1 MTVIEMGARPFYHE
15 FAWAYDALIARP
27 VADECAGIATWLA
40 RRGVGP
46 GAAVLD
52 AGCGTGRY
60 AVELARRGFAVTG
73 LDRSSD
79 LLEEARSRARDAGLP
94 ITLVEADLLDL
105 PAAPGGRLHDAI
117 VCRGVLNDM
126 VGAAARAAAL
136 GGFAR
141 MLRPDGVV
149 WLDVRDWSRTAA
161 RKTVEPV
168 TERRVATPRGSLA
181 FQSVTRVD
189 PATRRL
195 LVSERHVLT
204 TSAGERVA
212 THEFVMQCWTREE
225 LDAALA
231 AAGFEAIEHADV
243 GPGAPGKSFEDRLV
257 ATASRS
263 AR

>member
-1 MTVIEMGARPFYHE
+1 MTVIEVGTRPFYHE

-46 GAAVLD
+46 GDAVLD

-60 AVELARRGFAVTG
+60 AVELTRRGFAVTG
-73 LDRSSD
+73 IDRSFE

-94 ITLVEADLLDL
+94 ITLLEADLLDL
-105 PAAPGGRLHDAI
+105 PGPPPGRLHDAI
-117 VCRGVLNDM
+117 VCRGVLNDI
-126 VGAAARAAAL
+126 VGAADRTAAL

-141 MLRPDGVV
+141 VLRPGGVV

-181 FQSVTRVD
+181 FRSVTRLD

-195 LVSERHVLT
+195 LVSERHILT

-212 THEFVMQCWTREE
+212 THEFVMQCWTRDE
-225 LDAALA
+225 LDGALG
-231 AAGFEAIEHADV
+231 AAGFEAIEHAA
-243 GPGAPGKSFEDRLV
+243 GGTGEPGAGFEDRLV
-257 ATASRS
+257 VTASRGP
-263 AR
+263 R

>member
-73 LDRSSD
+73 IDRSFE

-149 WLDVRDWSRTAA
+149 WLA
-161 RKTVEPV
+161 V

-195 LVSERHVLT
+195 LVSERHALT

-212 THEFVMQCWTREE
+212 THEFVMQCWTRDE
-225 LDAALA
+225 LDGALGV
-231 AAGFEAIEHADV
+231 AGFEAIEHAAA
-243 GPGAPGKSFEDRLV
+243 GTGAGAGFEDRLV
-257 ATASRS
+257 VTASRG

>member
-79 LLEEARSRARDAGLP
+79 LLEEARSRVGNAGLP
-94 ITLVEADLLDL
+94 ITLREADLVDL
-105 PAAPGGRLHDAI
+105 AAPPAGRLHDAI
-117 VCRGVLNDM
+117 VCRGVLNDF

-141 MLRPDGVV
+141 VLRPGGVV
-149 WLDVRDWSRTAA
+149 WLDVRDWSLSAA
-161 RKTVEPV
+161 RKTAQPV
-168 TERRVATPRGSLA
+168 TERRVVTPRGSLV
-181 FQSVTRVD
+181 FRSVTRLD

-204 TSAGERVA
+204 TPAGERTTA
-212 THEFVMQCWTREE
+212 YEFVMQCWTRDE

-231 AAGFEAIEHADV
+231 AAGFAAIEHAAA
-243 GPGAPGKSFEDRLV
+243 GTGAGAGFEDRLV
-257 ATASRS
+257 VTASRG

>member
-1 MTVIEMGARPFYHE
+1 MTVIAVGARPFYHE

-27 VADECAGIATWLA
+27 VADECAGITAWLA
-40 RRGVGP
+40 RRGVAP

-60 AVELARRGFAVTG
+60 AVELAGRGFAVTG
-73 LDRSSD
+73 IDRSFE

-195 LVSERHVLT
+195 LVSERHALT

-212 THEFVMQCWTREE
+212 THEFVMQCWTRDE
-225 LDAALA
+225 LDGALGV
-231 AAGFEAIEHADV
+231 AGFEAIEHAAA
-243 GPGAPGKSFEDRLV
+243 GTGAGADFEDRLV
-257 ATASRS
+257 VTASRG

>member
-73 LDRSSD
+73 IDRSFE

-161 RKTVEPV
+161 RKTAEPV
-168 TERRVATPRGSLA
+168 TERRVATPRGALA
-181 FQSVTRVD
+181 FRSVMRLD

>member
-1 MTVIEMGARPFYHE
+1 MTVVAVGARPFYHE

-40 RRGVGP
+40 RRGVRP

-73 LDRSSD
+73 IDRSSE
-79 LLEEARSRARDAGLP
+79 LLYEARSRARAAGLP
-94 ITLVEADLLDL
+94 IALLEADLLDL
-105 PAAPGGRLHDAI
+105 PAPPGGRLYDAI
-117 VCRGVLNDM
+117 MCRGVLNDV
-126 VGAAARAAAL
+126 VGPAARAAVL

-141 MLRPDGVV
+141 MLRAGGVV

-161 RKTVEPV
+161 RKTAEPV
-168 TERRVATPRGSLA
+168 TERCVTTPRGPLA
-181 FQSVTRVD
+181 FRSFTRLD

-195 LVSERHVLT
+195 LVSERHALT

-212 THEFVMQCWTREE
+212 THEFVMQCWTRNE
-225 LDAALA
+225 LAGALG
-231 AAGFEAIEHADV
+231 AAGFEAIEHAA
-243 GPGAPGKSFEDRLV
+243 GEPGAGFEDRLV
-257 ATASRS
+257 ATASRG

>member
-1 MTVIEMGARPFYHE
+1 VTVIEVGARPFYHE

-27 VADECAGIATWLA
+27 VPDECAGIAAELA
-40 RRGVGP
+40 RRGVRP

-73 LDRSSD
+73 IDRSPE
-79 LLEEARSRARDAGLP
+79 LLDEARRRERAASLP
-94 ITLVEADLLDL
+94 ITLLEADLLDL

-117 VCRGVLNDM
+117 VCRGVLNDV
-126 VGAAARAAAL
+126 VGPAARATVL

-141 MLRPDGVV
+141 MLRAGGVV

-161 RKTVEPV
+161 RKTAEPV

-181 FQSVTRVD
+181 FRSVTRLD

-195 LVSERHVLT
+195 LVSERHALT

-212 THEFVMQCWTREE
+212 THEFVMQCWTRDE
-225 LDAALA
+225 LDGALG
-231 AAGFEAIEHADV
+231 AAGFDAIEHTAG
-243 GPGAPGKSFEDRLV
+243 GPGEPCAGFEDRLV
-257 ATASRS
+257 VTASRG